1 MNYFLGS
8 MFSFLVIFIFL
19 KLSSYDSYKK
29 SPIRLRYSQSHI
41 FELVKPILPEEAFV
55 RKRKE
60 TQTSRHERK
69 TNVRVIILDRQAYFV
84 RDNLF
89 YVADM
94 DGNDIDNES
103 ARLVD
108 TMSMNKVQLDKMLF
122 IMDQLKEG
130 DSNDSSGTGN

>member
-1 MNYFLGS
+1 
-8 MFSFLVIFIFL
+8 
-19 KLSSYDSYKK
+19 
-29 SPIRLRYSQSHI
+29 
-41 FELVKPILPEEAFV
+41 
-55 RKRKE
+55 
-60 TQTSRHERK
+60 
-69 TNVRVIILDRQAYFV
+69 
-84 RDNLF
+84 
-89 YVADM
+89 M